1 MAHHTYFVTV
11 FADSGVLM
19 RRAMTV
25 IAAAVFLGLGPTLA
39 EDLGP
44 QVTSKRKPTPEQLAQ
59 KQAREACKIEI
70 CDILETREPQGP
82 DVACDIGWTWR
93 GDEIVDALGG
103 RIDWTWGKAACQA
116 ELRLERAA
124 LAKAMSAPRA
134 TIKADMH
141 KVRCAVRE
149 DGKPYV
155 IDVELTPR
163 VTFKNGKATDAK
175 VNWGEVSAPA
185 AIYPLL
191 YAATG
196 LDNSTNVLGQE
207 VVRQVNKFIGQDCAE
222 VEDELPGRRVN

>member
-1 MAHHTYFVTV
+1 
-11 FADSGVLM
+11 
-19 RRAMTV
+19 MTV

-116 ELRLERAA
+116 ELRLERAS